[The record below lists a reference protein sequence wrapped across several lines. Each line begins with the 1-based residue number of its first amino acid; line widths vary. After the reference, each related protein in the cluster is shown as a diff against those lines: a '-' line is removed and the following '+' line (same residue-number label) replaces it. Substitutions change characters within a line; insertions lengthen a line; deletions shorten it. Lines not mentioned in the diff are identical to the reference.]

1 MLGAGLVAKKA
12 CELGLQVSLI
22 LEICFSVHFCCL
34 LDISMWSS
42 CNQLVT
48 WLILHQYHFVAG
60 LFLLSYEPVTCV
72 VVHQVKPWIKTSL
85 APGSGVVTKYLFQR
99 YAARSYF
106 TIRLFCM
113 TVWFM
118 IVVVSLVAC
127 NTTWISK
134 AFTLL
139 VMVVQLVLGILEN
152 LINLLHLQFQ
162 IMVWLMSVECWLYLL
177 CSFSSDMSA
186 YIVYLDFVW
195 IGHGW

>member
-1 MLGAGLVAKKA
+1 MAKFSFHEQPAELKHGSVVIAAITSCTNTSNPSVMLGAGLVAKKA

-113 TVWFM
+113 TV
-118 IVVVSLVAC
+118 
-127 NTTWISK
+127 
-134 AFTLL
+134 
-139 VMVVQLVLGILEN
+139 
-152 LINLLHLQFQ
+152 
-162 IMVWLMSVECWLYLL
+162 
-177 CSFSSDMSA
+177 
-186 YIVYLDFVW
+186 
-195 IGHGW
+195 

>member
-1 MLGAGLVAKKA
+1 MYLRKNKIKWQNFHSMNSLLNLSMVVLSLQLLQVVQTHQTLVLCLGLVLLQKKA

-113 TVWFM
+113 TV
-118 IVVVSLVAC
+118 
-127 NTTWISK
+127 
-134 AFTLL
+134 
-139 VMVVQLVLGILEN
+139 
-152 LINLLHLQFQ
+152 
-162 IMVWLMSVECWLYLL
+162 
-177 CSFSSDMSA
+177 
-186 YIVYLDFVW
+186 
-195 IGHGW
+195 